1 MKPKLDAALP
11 WTPAARIGNVLC
23 AVLIGSCATIE
34 HSPGPVT
41 PPVPEPSRAA
51 IPIAP
56 AAVPSVPQPA
66 PTQPAK
72 TPPEA
77 VSAAPAAAP
86 PAKVDAGGVRR
97 EAVKP
102 PAPPPKRPVKAAR
115 APSPAAPSP
124 SLTVPP
130 PAPTVPPPAPAV
142 PPPAPAI
149 TSRSATAKPPPKESA
164 DPVAAA
170 PKAAPP
176 LDLDALE
183 TRLKETKAI
192 GLFTKL
198 TLKNQID
205 DLLDRFR
212 AFHQGRLEASLA
224 ELRQSFDRL
233 VLKVLALLQDSDPPL
248 AGAIVS
254 SRESI
259 WAILSNPARFAA
271 T

>member
-1 MKPKLDAALP
+1 VKPKLDAALP

-66 PTQPAK
+66 PRQPAK

-77 VSAAPAAAP
+77 VSAAPAAVP
-86 PAKVDAGGVRR
+86 PAKGDAGGVRR

-102 PAPPPKRPVKAAR
+102 LA
-115 APSPAAPSP
+115 
-124 SLTVPP
+124 
-130 PAPTVPPPAPAV
+130 
-142 PPPAPAI
+142 
-149 TSRSATAKPPPKESA
+149 PPPKESA
-164 DPVAAA
+164 GPVAAA

-183 TRLKETKAI
+183 IRLKETKAI